1 MPSIEKVLWF
11 IETELGSELDLG
23 HVARQFG
30 LSPFALSR
38 FFSLATGW
46 SVMRYIRA
54 RRLSQA
60 ALALS
65 DGKHDILDV
74 ALGAGYGSHEA
85 FTRAFCDLFGAT
97 PRQVREQ
104 GHGSLSLVEAL
115 RMKEMSFVELSEPRY
130 ETRAEFIIAGL
141 GERFT
146 FDKNEG
152 IVGLWQAFV
161 PYLGNIPG
169 QTSYVTYG
177 LCCNPGE
184 DGSFEYIAGVEVPR
198 TEGLPPALRHVKVP
212 RQDYAVFRHLGH
224 ISTIHQTFLTIFNKW
239 LPESEYAFADAPE
252 FEQYS
257 ADFDP
262 MEGTGFVEVWVPVVR
277 RG

>member
-30 LSPFALSR
+30 LSPFAPSR
-38 FFSLATGW
+38 FFSMATSW

-60 ALALS
+60 ALAL
-65 DGKHDILDV
+65 GERKRDILDI
-74 ALGAGYGSHEA
+74 ALDAGYGSHEA
-85 FTRAFCDLFGAT
+85 FTRAFSDLFGVT

-104 GHGSLSLVEAL
+104 GHGTLSLAEPL
-115 RMKEMSFVELSEPRY
+115 RMKEMSFVELSEPRH

-152 IVGLWQAFV
+152 IVGLWQAFI
-161 PYLGNIPG
+161 PFLGNIPG

-198 TEGLPPALRHVKVP
+198 IDPLPPALRHFKVP

-239 LPESEYAFADAPE
+239 LPESGYAFADAPE
-252 FEQYS
+252 LERYS
-257 ADFDP
+257 ADFEP